1 MKKIVIVDNIEALVE
16 GYANS
21 IEKSK
26 LDYQV
31 VGKFVSITEAYKF
44 IKKNNIDL
52 LVTDVRFP
60 DSSVADLVTFIKQ
73 VKKKQPDCKIL
84 AVTELADASDKSR
97 VMLGGADDVIEK
109 DLNANFIQAIK
120 DVFNGKTA
128 YQRLESKQEIRLPH
142 LNERELET
150 IDKLHL
156 KNQEIADKIFISV
169 NGTEDRI
176 ARLLE
181 RFEMN
186 RTELYAWWKLNKHW
200 YSEKN
205 KN

>member
-1 MKKIVIVDNIEALVE
+1 MKKIAIVDDIEALVE
-16 GYANS
+16 GYASS

-26 LDYQV
+26 LPYQV

-44 IKKNNIDL
+44 IKKNDIDL

-60 DSSVADLVTFIKQ
+60 NSSISDLISFIKQ
-73 VKKKQPDCKIL
+73 VKKKQPSCKIL
-84 AVTELADASDKSR
+84 AVSDLADASDKSR

-120 DVFNGKTA
+120 DVFDGKTA
-128 YQRLESKQEIRLPH
+128 YQRLETKQKIKLPY
-142 LNERELET
+142 LNERELEI

-156 KNQEIADKIFISV
+156 KNYEIAEQIHLSV
-169 NGTEDRI
+169 KGTEDRI
-176 ARLLE
+176 AKLLV

-186 RTELYAWWKLNKHW
+186 RTELYAWWQLNKHW
-200 YSEKN
+200 YLDK
-205 KN
+205 